1 MARTRSHSLAK
12 MVAIVAFVYGLLA
25 VFGAFGGAVFIIGMT
40 TSEAGGGPAVVL
52 PVAASATTLLPST
65 VFPPA
70 DVAGELISLGYFNQV
85 EVTGIGLSVGATLA
99 YFSYLLLT
107 PVLHAIVAFGLSSM
121 ATRIERNDGFAP
133 QLARTAVVVGVSLI
147 VIGSLT
153 QLLTDYGTSLARFEL
168 FEGTDLARWTGPSSF
183 DFTHIAAGVGI
194 LLVSVLLRR
203 GRQLER
209 DTEGMV

>member
-1 MARTRSHSLAK
+1 MSRTRSHSLAK
-12 MVAIVAFVYGLLA
+12 VVAIVAFVYGLLA

-40 TSEAGGGPAVVL
+40 TAEAGGGPAVVL
-52 PVAASATTLLPST
+52 PVAASATTLLPET
-65 VFPPA
+65 VFPPV
-70 DVAGELISLGYFNQV
+70 DVASEPISLGYFNQV

-133 QLARTAVVVGVSLI
+133 QLARTAVVVGISLI

-168 FEGTDLARWTGPSSF
+168 FEGTDLALWTGPSSF
-183 DFTHIAAGVGI
+183 DFTPIAAGVGI

-209 DTEGMV
+209 DTEGLV